1 MYKIIHVYDFN
12 ALGIFWKGIG
22 AKLGKHQV
30 QVLVSCQMIIYI
42 IYLVNSHILLLC
54 TLNILLNLRRKTQFW
69 FVNI

>member
-12 ALGIFWKGIG
+12 ALGIFWNGIG
-22 AKLGKHQV
+22 AKLGKPQV
-30 QVLVSCQMIIYI
+30 QVLVSRQMM

-69 FVNI
+69 FVNT